1 VRYQILRSIREHA
14 QLLNQIQDNSDH
26 PLKLQK
32 AAEICIKTFQDKGKV
47 LFCGNGGSASD
58 AQHLAAELTGRYL
71 MERDPLFAEALH
83 VNSSYLTAVA
93 NDYDFAQI
101 YRRAIKAKGRE
112 GDVLVALSTSGNSP
126 NIILAL
132 QEAKRVGMTTISFT
146 SQRDVHMKKWSD
158 IYLAIPSDATPRIQE
173 MHILFG
179 HILCDLIEQTL
190 FK

>member
-1 VRYQILRSIREHA
+1 
-14 QLLNQIQDNSDH
+14 
-26 PLKLQK
+26 
-32 AAEICIKTFQDKGKV
+32 
-47 LFCGNGGSASD
+47 
-58 AQHLAAELTGRYL
+58 
-71 MERDPLFAEALH
+71 MH

-132 QEAKRVGMTTISFT
+132 QEAKKLGMTTISFT

-158 IYLAIPSDATPRIQE
+158 IYLAIPSDSTPRIQE

>member
-1 VRYQILRSIREHA
+1 MRYQILRSIREHA